1 MNSKMGKPSLSSVH
15 KDKDGLVTGW
25 RDIHTIVANKSVHG
39 ASVPE
44 RLGYAAYYYA
54 VYRAFGQEQDAIRAK
69 ELLSQ
74 LLVLLTQN
82 APDIKGPSQLDNL
95 VVLAWLHA
103 DMVQHAGLGPENPDQ
118 LAEWDVRLLTEAT
131 TLSENV
137 SLNRADLLRIVRY
150 FYLRLPQQLQ
160 DGQWEQ
166 VTGLVERMLAEQA
179 LGFPGATVPGAPA
192 TRLGLADGLAGELL
206 LLVQLAERG
215 TLRTGLMEQVR
226 QGILYILS
234 AKREVDFSEKK
245 YAIFPAEI
253 GHDQEDDATF
263 SNELSWRAGDLG
275 QALLFYKGYELLQD
289 AELVRLAE
297 LVGLNT
303 LLRTDVRATGVTTAE
318 FGTGAAGV
326 AHLYRKLYQLS
337 GHEAYRKGYI
347 YWLTQTRSWLTHEL
361 HTDFYLHR
369 EHDLRQG
376 LVGVG
381 LVLLSAISEQEL
393 SWDRALL

>member
-1 MNSKMGKPSLSSVH
+1 MVKPYLSSVH
-15 KDKDGLVTGW
+15 KDKDSLVTGW
-25 RDIHTIVANKSVHG
+25 RDIHSIIANKSRAG
-39 ASVPE
+39 TSIAE
-44 RLGYAAYYYA
+44 LLGYAAYYYA
-54 VYRAFGQEQDAIRAK
+54 VYRAFGQEQDALRAK

-74 LLVLLTQN
+74 LLVLLVPRG
-82 APDIKGPSQLDNL
+82 ADPWAASQLDE
-95 VVLAWLHA
+95 VVMLAWLHA
-103 DMVQHAGLGPENPDQ
+103 ELVQHAVLDKQTADP

-131 TLSENV
+131 TLLENA
-137 SLNRADLLRIVRY
+137 SLNRTALLRIVRY
-150 FYLRLPQQLQ
+150 FYLRLPEQLTA
-160 DGQWEQ
+160 DQWQQ
-166 VTGLVERMLAEQA
+166 VTGLVERMLAEKV
-179 LGFPGATVPGAPA
+179 LGFPGGAAAGPEPGAAP

-215 TLRTGLMEQVR
+215 TLRAGIMEQVR
-226 QGILYILS
+226 QGILYILA

-245 YAIFPAEI
+245 FAIFPDQI
-253 GHDQEDDATF
+253 GHDQEDDPTF

-303 LLRTDVRATGVTTAE
+303 LLRTDVRATAVTTAE

-337 GHEAYRKGYI
+337 GHEAYRKGYTH
-347 YWLTQTRSWLTHEL
+347 WLTQTRSWLTHEL
-361 HTDFYLHR
+361 HTGFYQHR